1 VSHPPV
7 TISCPDEPGTLTIK
21 KPNSSVLRA
30 IAEANDHTTNIKS
43 TQQRNIADKL
53 EKREHRAIIN

>member
-1 VSHPPV
+1 MTHPPV

-30 IAEANDHTTNIKS
+30 IAEANHHTAKIKS
-43 TQQRNIADKL
+43 TNQRNIANKL
-53 EKREHRAIIN
+53 EKKEHRSIIN